1 MRERESGLFGLGNAW
16 QCTRSQP
23 HNSDWPLFF
32 RIEIDSIL
40 VGNQRT
46 TPHNTWV
53 MIGEACL
60 ALAMLGSGRGR
71 QPHNSDWSRNGGG
84 EEGARVVV
92 ALQASPGQLWMLLLL
107 KINASS
113 PPQFTHDGATSRRE
127 SNFFP
132 TWYSFR
138 DFFHTQCSFGGN
150 QTSFTLGTLLGNR
163 ADDGLSDET

>member
-1 MRERESGLFGLGNAW
+1 ML
-16 QCTRSQP
+16 
-23 HNSDWPLFF
+23 
-32 RIEIDSIL
+32 
-40 VGNQRT
+40 
-46 TPHNTWV
+46 
-53 MIGEACL
+53 MIREACL
-60 ALAMLGSGRGR
+60 ALAMLGTDRGR

-107 KINASS
+107 RINASS

-127 SNFFP
+127 SNFFH

>member
-1 MRERESGLFGLGNAW
+1 MQWLGPALVTEEVRRLNLMTCLTDRLNIRERA
-16 QCTRSQP
+16 
-23 HNSDWPLFF
+23 
-32 RIEIDSIL
+32 
-40 VGNQRT
+40 
-46 TPHNTWV
+46 
-53 MIGEACL
+53 ACL
-60 ALAMLGSGRGR
+60 ALAMLGTDRG
-71 QPHNSDWSRNGGG
+71 PSLTTPIGAGLA

-127 SNFFP
+127 SNFFH